1 MVGEGARGAA
11 VTAAQPASSRQ
22 DNSRQRVRALARV
35 CSPAA
40 CAGVVVADA
49 PGIRHLADQLRG
61 AALLPPEFT
70 AGLFGFGIGLLIGFA
85 LCYPPP
91 KD

>member
-1 MVGEGARGAA
+1 
-11 VTAAQPASSRQ
+11 VTAARPTRRRQ
-22 DNSRQRVRALARV
+22 DNSDGRVRALARV

-49 PGIRHLADQLRG
+49 PGVRHLAEQLRG

-70 AGLFGFGIGLLIGFA
+70 AGLFGFGLGLLIGFA
-85 LCYPPP
+85 LCYPPQDR
-91 KD
+91 K